1 MYKILQ
7 KFQIAN
13 RYCISV
19 KGDARLLKNGIKLK
33 DEKENIFI
41 VESIGMVNYK
51 NVNDYKR
58 YAELFLIGDLKNIG
72 ERLAVV
78 E

>member
-1 MYKILQ
+1 MFRILQ
-7 KFQIAN
+7 KFKIAD

-19 KGDARLLKNGIKLK
+19 EGDSQLLKNGIKLK
-33 DEKENIFI
+33 DEKGNVFI
-41 VESIGMVNYK
+41 IESIGMVSYK